1 MSEKEPSQH
10 EQAEVEHNQLPI
22 NTPDYES
29 VWSVLLW
36 ILALYIPTLLLSI
49 VFGVYAQAN
58 PNIIDINRWFYDGDV
73 TAVFAIGMA
82 LVTLPVLARATK
94 ELSYQ
99 QKLDF
104 FALGQTASFS
114 GFKPWLI
121 ITLIYIFLSVVVNA
135 LFEVKTPEW
144 MNDMLASTDNI
155 WLSVLSLCIV
165 APVFE
170 ELVFRG
176 FIYKK
181 IEQTVLRKS
190 GAVFFTA
197 LIFTLVHTQYEAIIL
212 FDLFVLAM
220 ILSIVRLKTDN
231 LKYCIAI
238 HMLNNMV
245 SAYLLYSAT

>member
-1 MSEKEPSQH
+1 MSDKEPSQQ
-10 EQAEVEHNQLPI
+10 EPADVEHNQLPMHK
-22 NTPDYES
+22 PGYEPIG
-29 VWSVLLW
+29 SVLLW
-36 ILALYIPTLLLSI
+36 ILALYIPTFLLSLA
-49 VFGVYAQAN
+49 FGIYAQAN

-82 LVTLPVLARATK
+82 MVTLPVLARATK
-94 ELSYQ
+94 ELNHQ
-99 QKLDF
+99 QKLNF
-104 FALGQTASFS
+104 YGLGKSASFNE
-114 GFKPWLI
+114 FKPWFI
-121 ITLIYIFLSVVVNA
+121 ITVVYIFLSFLVNA

-144 MNDMLASTDNI
+144 MNDLLASTDNI

-165 APVFE
+165 APIFE

-197 LIFTLVHTQYEAIIL
+197 LLFTLIHTQYEAIIL

-245 SAYLLYSAT
+245 SAYLLYSGT